1 MALISFSIFGIFS
14 FLPFQLRSLMKQN
27 INLHDKKEEARISMI
42 LFNWKLKAVSLRV
55 AALPEFLGFSWVAA
69 LSKC

>member
-1 MALISFSIFGIFS
+1 MALISFRIFGIFS

-27 INLHDKKEEARISMI
+27 INLHGKKEEARISMI
-42 LFNWKLKAVSLRV
+42 LFNWKLKAVSLRF